1 MYNSSQTQTKSVTQ
15 TISSPVG
22 KPRHR
27 NLIDSLMK
35 KIIKDKNTQLAKNGS
50 NSSPTDQLPLVRI
63 PTVKS
68 DFRPGVTNQADSRFG
83 NLSHPTAFTLTPST
97 ECDSQVSRK
106 SSGVIDTFDHF
117 ETGPQQS
124 LSETLENVSPK
135 KSDNST
141 FDSITCTDQV
151 SITPFSLGHSLEFSA
166 NDDRSSRKALD
177 VLSDI
182 AEKAAQPSED
192 PEMQIDSDPT
202 PNFISLD

>member
-97 ECDSQVSRK
+97 ECESQVSRK

-135 KSDNST
+135 KSD
-141 FDSITCTDQV
+141 SITGTDQV
-151 SITPFSLGHSLEFSA
+151 SITPFSLGHPLEFSA
-166 NDDRSSRKALD
+166 NDNRSPRKALD

-182 AEKAAQPSED
+182 AEKATQPSED
-192 PEMQIDSDPT
+192 PEMQIDSDLT

>member
-1 MYNSSQTQTKSVTQ
+1 
-15 TISSPVG
+15 
-22 KPRHR
+22 
-27 NLIDSLMK
+27 MK
-35 KIIKDKNTQLAKNGS
+35 KIIKDKNTQLTKNGS

-97 ECDSQVSRK
+97 ECESQVSRK

-135 KSDNST
+135 KSD
-141 FDSITCTDQV
+141 SITGTDQV
-151 SITPFSLGHSLEFSA
+151 SITPFSLGHSLEISA
-166 NDDRSSRKALD
+166 NDNRSPRKALD
-177 VLSDI
+177 VLPDI
-182 AEKAAQPSED
+182 AEKAVQPSEGH
-192 PEMQIDSDPT
+192 EMQIDSDPT